1 MDNSN
6 ECRPFKYVVTPA
18 DEKLVRNIQRYI
30 DYKNVVKTAN

>member
-6 ECRPFKYVVTPA
+6 ECRPFKYVVTSE